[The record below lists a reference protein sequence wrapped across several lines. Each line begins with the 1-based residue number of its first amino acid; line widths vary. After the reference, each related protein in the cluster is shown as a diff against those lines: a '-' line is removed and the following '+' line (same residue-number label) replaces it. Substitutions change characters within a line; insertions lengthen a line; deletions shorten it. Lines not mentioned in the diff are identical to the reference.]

1 MDYESMSFQELK
13 LIAKDHRP
21 KIKGYYLKHKSEL
34 IRLLTMDTLPD
45 SYRIEKLTIRELQQ
59 EAKDRNFTGIWTLS
73 RSELVDLLYPSS
85 KQNNEDDN
93 SGEEHDHPKKS
104 KCKKVRV

>member
-13 LIAKDHRP
+13 LVAKDHRP
-21 KIKGYYLKHKSEL
+21 KIKGYYLKHKDEL

-59 EAKDRNFTGIWTLS
+59 EAKGRNFTTIWTLS
-73 RSELVDLLYPSS
+73 RSELVELLYPSS
-85 KQNNEDDN
+85 EQNDKDN
-93 SGEEHDHPKKS
+93 DGGEKHDHPQKS
-104 KCKKVRV
+104 KCNKVRV